1 MEKIW
6 EEVLCEENGYQL
18 IVERK
23 EFSQTEDDII
33 EVEVVEKTLEN
44 EKLAIDNEKLIDILK
59 RFVREYIKNKN
70 QDLTQWLIDR
80 LKEEFPE
87 KTQEQLLKES
97 QELIAGVKLGKE
109 KYELVKEKRALGISP
124 SDVLAKDISKT
135 AEGVSIKEV
144 KEELK
149 SRSEA
154 IEKENISSM
163 YKMTK
168 GIEIAPNIMAFDKMT
183 RYFDNINEVIAKG
196 NQKMVDSLITKA
208 GNINQNPQLDGF
220 IFEQFHENT
229 FNIDAAIKDISGI
242 RAEALVPKPGTGYGK
257 NSIDLVV
264 KVKRGETEYI
274 VRKYQAK
281 LSDNPEKLFKD
292 GNYKF
297 QRRLYGEGHEE
308 IGNTKVEYEGI
319 ESDALS
325 KSDAKVIQKEVQEGN
340 LDAAKQ
346 TFENNVDVK
355 SLSRQ
360 IAKQALISATIG
372 VGMGM
377 ALSTGIKLA
386 KGEELK
392 AEEVIIDG
400 LKAGGSVGLST
411 AIAGGL
417 KTAVEKK
424 VITGWAANI
433 LKNNSV
439 VGTIAFS
446 ALSLIGVSSSI
457 GSGDLSLKDGMK
469 ETGAILAGTYGGIKG
484 SLTGI
489 ALAGGVIASVGTILA
504 PVVAAVAG
512 TIGYFAGST
521 IASNI
526 AKGAAEVAST
536 VTSGVKEVI
545 KAGYNAVKNV
555 ASAAW
560 NGVKSAVSAIGSA
573 VSSFCSGVASFFGW

>member
-1 MEKIW
+1 
-6 EEVLCEENGYQL
+6 
-18 IVERK
+18 
-23 EFSQTEDDII
+23 
-33 EVEVVEKTLEN
+33 
-44 EKLAIDNEKLIDILK
+44 
-59 RFVREYIKNKN
+59 
-70 QDLTQWLIDR
+70 
-80 LKEEFPE
+80 
-87 KTQEQLLKES
+87 
-97 QELIAGVKLGKE
+97 
-109 KYELVKEKRALGISP
+109 
-124 SDVLAKDISKT
+124 
-135 AEGVSIKEV
+135 
-144 KEELK
+144 
-149 SRSEA
+149 
-154 IEKENISSM
+154 
-163 YKMTK
+163 
-168 GIEIAPNIMAFDKMT
+168 
-183 RYFDNINEVIAKG
+183 
-196 NQKMVDSLITKA
+196 
-208 GNINQNPQLDGF
+208 
-220 IFEQFHENT
+220 
-229 FNIDAAIKDISGI
+229 
-242 RAEALVPKPGTGYGK
+242 PKPGTGYGK

-281 LSDNPEKLFKD
+281 LSDNPEKLFQD

-360 IAKQALISATIG
+360 IAKQALTSATIG

-386 KGEELK
+386 KGEEIK

-400 LKAGGSVGLST
+400 LKTGGSVGLST

-446 ALSLIGVSSSI
+446 ALSLIEVASLI

-469 ETGAILAGTYGGIKG
+469 ETGTILAGTYGGIKG
-484 SLTGI
+484 SLAGV
-489 ALAGGVIASVGTILA
+489 ALAGGVIASVGSILA

-536 VTSGVKEVI
+536 VTSGVKEVV
-545 KAGYNAVKNV
+545 KAGYNAVKSV

-560 NGVKSAVSAIGSA
+560 NGIKSVASAIGSA
-573 VSSFCSGVASFFGW
+573 VNSFCSGVASLFGW

>member
-149 SRSEA
+149 SRSED

-355 SLSRQ
+355 SLSKQ
-360 IAKQALISATIG
+360 IAKQALTSATIG
-372 VGMGM
+372 LGMGM

-386 KGEELK
+386 KGEEIK

-424 VITGWAANI
+424 VITGWSANI

-446 ALSLIGVSSSI
+446 ALSLIGVASSI

-484 SLTGI
+484 SLVGI

-536 VTSGVKEVI
+536 VTSGVKEVV
-545 KAGYNAVKNV
+545 KAGYNVVKNV

-560 NGVKSAVSAIGSA
+560 NGVKSVASAVGSA
-573 VSSFCSGVASFFGW
+573 VSSFCSGVASFFDL

>member
-18 IVERK
+18 IIQRK
-23 EFSQTEDDII
+23 EFSEDEAGIL
-33 EVEVVEKTLEN
+33 EVKVVEMDF
-44 EKLAIDNEKLIDILK
+44 EKEELVVDNEKLMDILR
-59 RFVREYIKNKN
+59 RFVREYIKNKDKN
-70 QDLTQWLIDR
+70 LKEWLIER

-87 KTQEQLLKES
+87 KELSVIEREA

-109 KYELVKEKRALGISP
+109 KYELVKEKRDLGVSP

-135 AEGVSIKEV
+135 TLGTSVIEV

-149 SRSEA
+149 STSEA

-163 YKMTK
+163 YKMAK
-168 GIEIAPNIMAFDKMT
+168 GVEIAPNVMAFDKMT

-196 NQKMVDSLITKA
+196 NQKMVDSLYTKA
-208 GNINQNPQLDGF
+208 GNINQNRQLDGF

-229 FNIDAAIKDISGI
+229 FNIDAAMKDVSGI
-242 RAEALVPKPGTGYGK
+242 RAEALVPQPGTRYGK
-257 NSIDLVV
+257 NSVDLVV
-264 KVKRGETEYI
+264 KVKRGDSEYI

-281 LSDNPEKLFKD
+281 LSDNPEKLFQN

-297 QRRLYGEGHEE
+297 QRRLYGEGHEK

-319 ESDALS
+319 ESSTLS

-340 LDAAKQ
+340 LDVAKQ

-355 SLSRQ
+355 SLSKQ
-360 IAKQALISATIG
+360 VAKQALTSATM
-372 VGMGM
+372 GMGIGM

-386 KGEELK
+386 QGEEVK
-392 AEEVIIDG
+392 AEEIIIDG
-400 LKAGGSVGLST
+400 LKTGGSVGVST

-424 VITGWAANI
+424 AITGWAANI
-433 LKNNSV
+433 LKNNTV

-446 ALSLIGVSSSI
+446 ALSLVGVAASV

-469 ETGAILAGTYGGIKG
+469 EAGAILAGTYGGIKG
-484 SLTGI
+484 SLAGV
-489 ALAGGVIASVGTILA
+489 ALAGGIIASVGTILA

-512 TIGYFAGST
+512 TIGYFAGSA
-521 IASNI
+521 IAGNI
-526 AKGAAEVAST
+526 AKGAAKVAST
-536 VTSGVKEVI
+536 ITIGMNEVA
-545 KAGYNAVKNV
+545 KAGYNAVKSV
-555 ASAAW
+555 ASAAV
-560 NGVKSAVSAIGSA
+560 NIVKSVASGISSAA
-573 VSSFCSGVASFFGW
+573 SSFCSWVGSWF

>member
-18 IVERK
+18 IIERK
-23 EFSQTEDDII
+23 EFSKTETDIT
-33 EVEVVEKTLEN
+33 EVEVIENDLEN
-44 EKLAIDNEKLIDILK
+44 EKLSINNEKLIDILK
-59 RFVREYIKNKN
+59 RFVGEYIKNKN
-70 QDLTQWLIDR
+70 QDLTQWLIER
-80 LKEEFPE
+80 LKEEFPQ

-97 QELIAGVKLGKE
+97 QELIAGAKLGKE
-109 KYELVKEKRALGISP
+109 KYELVKEKRSLGISP
-124 SDVLAKDISKT
+124 SDVLAKDINRGTVGST
-135 AEGVSIKEV
+135 ASEV

-149 SRSEA
+149 LTSKF

-163 YKMTK
+163 YKMAK
-168 GIEIAPNIMAFDKMT
+168 GLEIAPSIVAFDKMT

-208 GNINQNPQLDGF
+208 GTINQNPQLDGF

-242 RAEALVPKPGTGYGK
+242 RAKALVPKPGTGYGK

-264 KVKRGETEYI
+264 KVKRGETECI

-281 LSDNPEKLFKD
+281 LSDNPEKLFQE

-297 QRRLYGEGHEE
+297 QRRLYGEGHES
-308 IGNTKVEYEGI
+308 IGNTKVEYGGI
-319 ESDALS
+319 ESKTLS
-325 KSDAKVIQKEVQEGN
+325 KSEAKIIQKEVQEGN
-340 LDAAKQ
+340 LDASKQ
-346 TFENNVDVK
+346 SFENNVDVK
-355 SLSRQ
+355 SLSKQ
-360 IAKQALISATIG
+360 IAKQALTSAAIG
-372 VGMGM
+372 MGVGM
-377 ALSTGIKLA
+377 ALSTGMKLA
-386 KGEELK
+386 QGEEVK

-400 LKAGGSVGLST
+400 LKAGGSVGISV

-417 KTAVEKK
+417 KTAVEKEI
-424 VITGWAANI
+424 ITGWAAEI
-433 LKNNSV
+433 LKNDTV
-439 VGTIAFS
+439 VGVIAFS
-446 ALSLIGVSSSI
+446 ALSLIGIASSI

-469 ETGAILAGTYGGIKG
+469 EAVAVLAGTYGGIKG
-484 SLTGI
+484 SLAGI
-489 ALAGGVIASVGTILA
+489 TLAGGLIASVGTVLA

-526 AKGAAEVAST
+526 AKGAAEIAST
-536 VTSGVKEVI
+536 VSSGIKEVV
-545 KAGYNAVKNV
+545 KAGYNAVKSV

-560 NGVKSAVSAIGSA
+560 NGLKSAVSAIGSV
-573 VSSFCSGVASFFGW
+573 VSNFCSGVASFFSF

>member
-1 MEKIW
+1 MERIW

-325 KSDAKVIQKEVQEGN
+325 KSGAKVIQKEVQEGN

-355 SLSRQ
+355 SLSKQ
-360 IAKQALISATIG
+360 IAKQALTSATIG
-372 VGMGM
+372 LGMGM

-386 KGEELK
+386 KGEEIK

-424 VITGWAANI
+424 VITGWSANI

-446 ALSLIGVSSSI
+446 ALSLIGVASSI

-484 SLTGI
+484 SLVGI

-536 VTSGVKEVI
+536 VTSGVKEVV
-545 KAGYNAVKNV
+545 KAGYNVVKNV

-560 NGVKSAVSAIGSA
+560 NGVKSVASAVGSA
-573 VSSFCSGVASFFGW
+573 VSSFCSGVASFFGL

>member
-6 EEVLCEENGYQL
+6 EEILCEENGYQL
-18 IVERK
+18 IIERK
-23 EFSQTEDDII
+23 EFFQIEDQIT
-33 EVEVVEKTLEN
+33 EVEVIEKNLEN
-44 EKLAIDNEKLIDILK
+44 EKLTVDNEKLINILK
-59 RFVREYIKNKN
+59 RFVKEYIKNKN
-70 QDLTQWLIDR
+70 QDLTQWLIER
-80 LKEEFPE
+80 LKEEFPK
-87 KTQEQLLKES
+87 KTQEELLKES
-97 QELIAGVKLGKE
+97 QELISGVKLVKE
-109 KYELVKEKRALGISP
+109 KYELVKEKRSLGISP
-124 SDVLAKDISKT
+124 SDVLAKDISKGT
-135 AEGVSIKEV
+135 VWSTISEV

-149 SRSEA
+149 LTSKA
-154 IEKENISSM
+154 IKKENISSM
-163 YKMTK
+163 YKMAK

-208 GNINQNPQLDGF
+208 GTINQNPQLDGF

-229 FNIDAAIKDISGI
+229 FNIDAAIKDISRI

-264 KVKRGETEYI
+264 KVKRGETEHI

-281 LSDNPEKLFKD
+281 LSDNPEKLFQD

-308 IGNTKVEYEGI
+308 IGNTKVKYEGI
-319 ESDALS
+319 ESNALS

-360 IAKQALISATIG
+360 IAKQALTSATIG

-386 KGEELK
+386 KGEEIK
-392 AEEVIIDG
+392 VEEVIIDG
-400 LKAGGSVGLST
+400 LKTGGSVGLST

-446 ALSLIGVSSSI
+446 ALSLIGVVSSI

-484 SLTGI
+484 SLAGV
-489 ALAGGVIASVGTILA
+489 ALAGGVIASVGTVLA

-526 AKGAAEVAST
+526 AKGAAEIAST
-536 VTSGVKEVI
+536 VSSGVKEVV
-545 KAGYNAVKNV
+545 KAGYNAVKSV

-560 NGVKSAVSAIGSA
+560 NGLKSAASAIGS
-573 VSSFCSGVASFFGW
+573 VASNVCSWVGSWF

>member
-23 EFSQTEDDII
+23 EFSQNEEDII

-44 EKLAIDNEKLIDILK
+44 EKLSIDNEKLIDILK

-149 SRSEA
+149 ASSEA

-281 LSDNPEKLFKD
+281 LSDNPEKLFQD

-340 LDAAKQ
+340 LEAAKQ

-355 SLSRQ
+355 SLSKQ
-360 IAKQALISATIG
+360 IAKQALTSATIG

-386 KGEELK
+386 KGEEIK

-424 VITGWAANI
+424 VITGLAANI

-446 ALSLIGVSSSI
+446 ALSLIGVASSI

-469 ETGAILAGTYGGIKG
+469 ETGTILAGTYGGIKG
-484 SLTGI
+484 SLAGI

-536 VTSGVKEVI
+536 VTSGVKEVV
-545 KAGYNAVKNV
+545 KAGYNAVKSV
-555 ASAAW
+555 ASAAV
-560 NGVKSAVSAIGSA
+560 NVVKSVASAVVSAA
-573 VSSFCSGVASFFGW
+573 SSFCSGVASFFGW

>member
-1 MEKIW
+1 MERIW

-18 IVERK
+18 IIERK
-23 EFSQTEDDII
+23 EFSKTETEIT
-33 EVEVVEKTLEN
+33 EVEVIENDLEN
-44 EKLAIDNEKLIDILK
+44 EKLSIENEKLIDILK

-70 QDLTQWLIDR
+70 QDLTQWLINR

-135 AEGVSIKEV
+135 TEGISIKEV

-149 SRSEA
+149 STSET
-154 IEKENISSM
+154 IEKENVSNM
-163 YKMTK
+163 YKITK

-229 FNIDAAIKDISGI
+229 FNIDTAIKDISGI

-281 LSDNPEKLFKD
+281 LSDNPEKLFQD

-297 QRRLYGEGHEE
+297 QRRLYGEGHES

-319 ESDALS
+319 ESDVLS
-325 KSDAKVIQKEVQEGN
+325 KSDAKAIQKEVQEGK

-360 IAKQALISATIG
+360 IAKQALTSGAMAMG
-372 VGMGM
+372 VGM
-377 ALSTGIKLA
+377 ALSAGVKLTQ
-386 KGEELK
+386 GEEIK

-400 LKAGGSVGLST
+400 LKTGGSVGLST
-411 AIAGGL
+411 AIAGGI
-417 KTAVEKK
+417 KTAVEKRMIK
-424 VITGWAANI
+424 GAAANI
-433 LKNNSV
+433 LKNNNI

-446 ALSLIGVSSSI
+446 ALSLVGVASSV
-457 GSGDLSLKDGMK
+457 GNGDMTLKEGLK
-469 ETGAILAGTYGGIKG
+469 ETTSILAGTYGGIKG
-484 SLTGI
+484 GVAGI
-489 ALAGGVIASVGTILA
+489 ALAGGLIASVGTILA
-504 PVVAAVAG
+504 PIVAVTAG
-512 TIGYFAGST
+512 TIGCMAGST
-521 IASNI
+521 VASNI
-526 AKGAAEVAST
+526 AKGSTEIADAVVST
-536 VTSGVKEVI
+536 VKDVAKV
-545 KAGYNAVKNV
+545 GYSAVKNV
-555 ASAAW
+555 ASATW
-560 NGVKSAVSAIGSA
+560 NTTKNTASKVVSFVKNLWP
-573 VSSFCSGVASFFGW
+573 F

>member
-18 IVERK
+18 IIERK
-23 EFSQTEDDII
+23 EFSQNEDDII
-33 EVEVVEKTLEN
+33 EVEVVEKNLEN
-44 EKLAIDNEKLIDILK
+44 EKLTIDNEKLIDILK
-59 RFVREYIKNKN
+59 RFVKEYIKNKN

-135 AEGVSIKEV
+135 IEGVSIKEV

-154 IEKENISSM
+154 IEKENISSI
-163 YKMTK
+163 YKITK
-168 GIEIAPNIMAFDKMT
+168 GIEIAPNLIAFDKMT

-264 KVKRGETEYI
+264 KVKRGKTEYI

-281 LSDNPEKLFKD
+281 LSDNPEKLFQD

-319 ESDALS
+319 ESNTLS

-346 TFENNVDVK
+346 TFKNNVDVK

-360 IAKQALISATIG
+360 IAKQALTSATIS

-377 ALSTGIKLA
+377 ALSTGIKFA
-386 KGEELK
+386 KGEEMK
-392 AEEVIIDG
+392 VDEVIIDG

-424 VITGWAANI
+424 VITGWSANI

-446 ALSLIGVSSSI
+446 TLSLIGVASSI

-484 SLTGI
+484 SLVGI

-536 VTSGVKEVI
+536 VTSGVKEVV
-545 KAGYNAVKNV
+545 KAGYNAVKSV

-560 NGVKSAVSAIGSA
+560 NGIKNVASAIGSA
-573 VSSFCSGVASFFGW
+573 VSSFCSGVASFFSW

>member
-18 IVERK
+18 IIERK
-23 EFSQTEDDII
+23 EFSQNEDDII
-33 EVEVVEKTLEN
+33 EVEVVEKNLEN
-44 EKLAIDNEKLIDILK
+44 EKLTIDNEKLIDILK
-59 RFVREYIKNKN
+59 RFVKEYIKNKN

-135 AEGVSIKEV
+135 IEGVSIKEV

-154 IEKENISSM
+154 IEKENISSI
-163 YKMTK
+163 YKITK
-168 GIEIAPNIMAFDKMT
+168 GIEIAPNLIAFDKMT

-264 KVKRGETEYI
+264 KVKRGKTEYI

-281 LSDNPEKLFKD
+281 LSDNPEKLFQD

-319 ESDALS
+319 ESNTLS

-360 IAKQALISATIG
+360 IAKQALTSATIG

-377 ALSTGIKLA
+377 ALSTGIKFA
-386 KGEELK
+386 KGEEIK
-392 AEEVIIDG
+392 VDEVIIDG

-424 VITGWAANI
+424 VITGWSANI

-446 ALSLIGVSSSI
+446 ALSLIGVASSI

-484 SLTGI
+484 SLVGI

-536 VTSGVKEVI
+536 VASGVKEVV
-545 KAGYNAVKNV
+545 KAGYNAVKSV

-560 NGVKSAVSAIGSA
+560 NGVKNVASAIGSA
-573 VSSFCSGVASFFGW
+573 VSSFCSGVASFFSW

>member
-33 EVEVVEKTLEN
+33 EVEVVEKNLEN

-59 RFVREYIKNKN
+59 RFVKEYIKNKN
-70 QDLTQWLIDR
+70 QDLTHWLIDR

-154 IEKENISSM
+154 IEKVNISSM

-360 IAKQALISATIG
+360 IAKQALTSATIG

-386 KGEELK
+386 KDEEIK

-446 ALSLIGVSSSI
+446 ALSLIGVASSI

-469 ETGAILAGTYGGIKG
+469 ETGTILAGTYGGIKG
-484 SLTGI
+484 SLAGI

-560 NGVKSAVSAIGSA
+560 NGVKSAASAIGSA

>member
-23 EFSQTEDDII
+23 EFSQIEDDII
-33 EVEVVEKTLEN
+33 EIEVVEKNLEN

-59 RFVREYIKNKN
+59 RFVKEYIKNKN
-70 QDLTQWLIDR
+70 QDLTQWLIER

-87 KTQEQLLKES
+87 KTQDQLLKES

-135 AEGVSIKEV
+135 TEGVSIKEV

-149 SRSEA
+149 ARSEA

-163 YKMTK
+163 YEMTK
-168 GIEIAPNIMAFDKMT
+168 GIEIAINIMAFDKMT

-281 LSDNPEKLFKD
+281 LSDNPEKLFQD

-297 QRRLYGEGHEE
+297 QRRLYGEGHEK

-340 LDAAKQ
+340 LDASKQ

-360 IAKQALISATIG
+360 IAKQALTSATIG

-386 KGEELK
+386 KGEEIK

-446 ALSLIGVSSSI
+446 ALSLIGVASSI

-469 ETGAILAGTYGGIKG
+469 ETDAILAGTYGGIKG
-484 SLTGI
+484 SLAGI

-536 VTSGVKEVI
+536 VTSGVKEVV
-545 KAGYNAVKNV
+545 KAGYNAVKSV

-560 NGVKSAVSAIGSA
+560 NGIKNVASGIGSA

>member
-23 EFSQTEDDII
+23 EFSQIEDDII
-33 EVEVVEKTLEN
+33 EIEVVEKNLEN

-59 RFVREYIKNKN
+59 RFVKEYIKNKN
-70 QDLTQWLIDR
+70 QDLTQWLIER

-87 KTQEQLLKES
+87 KTQDQLLKES

-135 AEGVSIKEV
+135 TEGVSIKEV

-163 YKMTK
+163 YEMTK
-168 GIEIAPNIMAFDKMT
+168 GIEIAPNIIAFDKMT

-281 LSDNPEKLFKD
+281 LSDNPEKLFQD

-360 IAKQALISATIG
+360 IAKQALTSATIG

-386 KGEELK
+386 KGEEIK

-400 LKAGGSVGLST
+400 LKTGGSVGLST

-424 VITGWAANI
+424 VIT
-433 LKNNSV
+433 
-439 VGTIAFS
+439 
-446 ALSLIGVSSSI
+446 
-457 GSGDLSLKDGMK
+457 
-469 ETGAILAGTYGGIKG
+469 
-484 SLTGI
+484 
-489 ALAGGVIASVGTILA
+489 
-504 PVVAAVAG
+504 
-512 TIGYFAGST
+512 
-521 IASNI
+521 
-526 AKGAAEVAST
+526 
-536 VTSGVKEVI
+536 
-545 KAGYNAVKNV
+545 
-555 ASAAW
+555 
-560 NGVKSAVSAIGSA
+560 
-573 VSSFCSGVASFFGW
+573 

>member
-23 EFSQTEDDII
+23 EFSQNEEEII
-33 EVEVVEKTLEN
+33 EVEVVEKNLEN
-44 EKLAIDNEKLIDILK
+44 EKLAIDNDKLMDILK

-70 QDLTQWLIDR
+70 QDSTQWLIDR

-124 SDVLAKDISKT
+124 SDVLAKDIIKT
-135 AEGVSIKEV
+135 TEGVSIKEV

-149 SRSEA
+149 STSKA

-196 NQKMVDSLITKA
+196 NQKMVDSLMTKA

-281 LSDNPEKLFKD
+281 LSDNPEKLFQD

-346 TFENNVDVK
+346 NFENNVDVK
-355 SLSRQ
+355 SLSKQ
-360 IAKQALISATIG
+360 IAKQALTSATIG
-372 VGMGM
+372 VGVGM

-386 KGEELK
+386 KGEEIK

-446 ALSLIGVSSSI
+446 ALSLIGVASSI

-484 SLTGI
+484 SLAGI

-536 VTSGVKEVI
+536 VTSGIKEVV
-545 KAGYNAVKNV
+545 KAGYNAVKSV
-555 ASAAW
+555 ASAVW
-560 NGVKSAVSAIGSA
+560 NGVKSAASAVVSAA
-573 VSSFCSGVASFFGW
+573 SSFCSGVASFLDL